1 MGRGVPRTAAFLTL
15 SEAVLLEILPLGLG
29 AAVSPLVVAGEIYC
43 ISEPAAGLR
52 RGWLFAAGNALVVGI
67 WLAIGLAMGHALPT
81 RPDGADAISVALR
94 LAMGLVM
101 LVLGIQLLLHPPRG
115 ATAPT
120 GPGPKRPDLR
130 AFALGVGVMAQ
141 NMSSLV
147 LFFPAVADITRAGQ
161 ASGAEAMPLIV
172 LVLLTLSPCLVP
184 PLLVSLGGKGGRTL
198 LDRFNRWLKP
208 KQWALGLVVFFGMA
222 AYLLIS
228 GIQAL

>member
-1 MGRGVPRTAAFLTL
+1 L
-15 SEAVLLEILPLGLG
+15 STPVLLEILPLGLG

-43 ISEPAAGLR
+43 ISEPEAGLR
-52 RGWLFAAGNALVVGI
+52 RGWLFTAGSALVVGI

-115 ATAPT
+115 ATARS

-147 LFFPAVADITRAGQ
+147 LFFPAVADITRAGK
-161 ASGAEAMPLIV
+161 ASGGEAMPLTV

-184 PLLVSLGGKGGRTL
+184 PLLVSLGGQGGRTL

-208 KQWALGLVVFFGMA
+208 KQWALGLMVFFGMA

>member
-1 MGRGVPRTAAFLTL
+1 MTL
-15 SEAVLLEILPLGLG
+15 SAPVLLEILPLALG

-43 ISEPAAGLR
+43 ISEPEAGLR
-52 RGWLFAAGNALVVGI
+52 RGWLFTAGSALVVGI

-115 ATAPT
+115 ATAPS
-120 GPGPKRPDLR
+120 GPGPKRPELR

-147 LFFPAVADITRAGQ
+147 LFFPAVADITRAGK
-161 ASGAEAMPLIV
+161 ASGGEAMPLTV

-184 PLLVSLGGKGGRTL
+184 PLLVSLGGQGGRTL

-208 KQWALGLVVFFGMA
+208 KQWALGLMVFFGMA

>member
-1 MGRGVPRTAAFLTL
+1 MGRGVPRSAAFLTL

-115 ATAPT
+115 ATAPN

-147 LFFPAVADITRAGQ
+147 LFFPAVADITRAG
-161 ASGAEAMPLIV
+161 GAEAMPLIV

-184 PLLVSLGGKGGRTL
+184 PLLVSLGGQGGRTL

>member
-1 MGRGVPRTAAFLTL
+1 MSQPI
-15 SEAVLLEILPLGLG
+15 LLEILPLGLG

-43 ISEPAAGLR
+43 IREPTAGLR
-52 RGWLFAAGNALVVGI
+52 RGWLFVAGNALVVGI
-67 WLAIGLAMGHALPT
+67 WLAIGLAMGRALPT

-101 LVLGIQLLLHPPRG
+101 MVLGIQLLLHPPRR

-147 LFFPAVADITRAGQ
+147 LFFPAVADVTRAGQ
-161 ASGAEAMPLIV
+161 ASGGEVGPLIV

-184 PLLVSLGGKGGRTL
+184 PLLVSLGGQGGRTL
-198 LDRFNRWLKP
+198 LDRFNHWLTP
-208 KQWALGLVVFFGMA
+208 KQWALGLMVFFGMA
-222 AYLLIS
+222 AFLLIS
-228 GIQAL
+228 GIQAF